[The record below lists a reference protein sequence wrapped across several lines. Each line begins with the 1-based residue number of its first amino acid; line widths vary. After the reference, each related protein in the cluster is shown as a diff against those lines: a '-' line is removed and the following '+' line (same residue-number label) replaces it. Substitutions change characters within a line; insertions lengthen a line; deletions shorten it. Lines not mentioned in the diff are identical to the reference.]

1 MKAIFEKVLF
11 GAALTAVPGLAL
23 AHHGESEELVGRV
36 VHATFDPWHLGVAL
50 LVVAG
55 LVVATRLIDRVRKGE

>member
-1 MKAIFEKVLF
+1 MKAIFEKALF

-23 AHHGESEELVGRV
+23 AHHGEGEELAARV
-36 VHATFDPWHLGVAL
+36 VHATFDPWHLGVTL

-55 LVVATRLIDRVRKGE
+55 LVVATRLAGRARKGE